1 MDLKLTDDVVF
12 VAGASRGIGRAIAA
26 EVLAE
31 GARVVLTG
39 RDETRLEQA
48 RADLATEHGGER
60 ILAIAGDLLKQ
71 SVADDAFGQTV
82 DNFGRVDHLVAN
94 IGTGR
99 GERGWDLA
107 DAEWQRLFD
116 INFFGPARVT
126 QSALPHI
133 LANPRGGSILFIASI
148 VAVEATPAPL
158 PYSAAKA
165 ALINYSKNL
174 ARTVASEG
182 VRVNAIAPGNIFFEG
197 GSWYERSIAAPDQV
211 RAMLDAE
218 VPQRRFGSPEEIA
231 RLAAFLCSSASG
243 FTTGSCFVV
252 DGGQTRRI

>member
-1 MDLKLTDDVVF
+1 MDLNLNDDVVF
-12 VAGASRGIGRAIAA
+12 VAGASRGVGRAIAA

-39 RDETRLEQA
+39 RDVTSLQQA
-48 RADLATEHGGER
+48 HADLEAAYGGER
-60 ILAIAGDLLKQ
+60 VLSIAGDLLDHA
-71 SVADDAFGQTV
+71 VIDGAFNQAV
-82 DNFGRVDHLVAN
+82 ERFGRIDHLVAN
-94 IGTGR
+94 IGTGK
-99 GERGWDLA
+99 GERGWDLP

-116 INFFGPARVT
+116 INFFGSARLT
-126 QSALPHI
+126 QAALPHI
-133 LANPRGGSILFIASI
+133 LANPRGGSVLFISSI
-148 VAVEATPAPL
+148 VAIEATPAPL

-174 ARTVASEG
+174 ARALASNG
-182 VRVNAIAPGNIFFEG
+182 VRVNTIAPGNIFFEG
-197 GSWYERSIAAPDQV
+197 GSWHERSVAEPDQV

-218 VPQRRFGSPEEIA
+218 VPLRRFGSPEEIA
-231 RLAAFLCSSASG
+231 RLAAFLCSPASG